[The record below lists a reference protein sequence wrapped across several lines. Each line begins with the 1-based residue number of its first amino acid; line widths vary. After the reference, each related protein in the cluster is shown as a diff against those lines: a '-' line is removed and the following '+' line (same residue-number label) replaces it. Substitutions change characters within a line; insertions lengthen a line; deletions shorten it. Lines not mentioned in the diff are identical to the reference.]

1 MSGKTV
7 ALESK
12 LRKLKRTSVK
22 MERKVDAGGAWA
34 ARVTGE
40 PSCGRWLVP

>member
-1 MSGKTV
+1 MSGKTI

-12 LRKLKRTSVK
+12 LRKLKRISVK
-22 MERKVDAGGAWA
+22 MEKKVDAGAAWA

-40 PSCGRWLVP
+40 PSCGRRLVP